1 MSVSSHVLDTASGR
15 PAAGVPVTLEA
26 REPDG
31 GWTAVGEGVT
41 GADGRL
47 PELVLGHR
55 GARAGVHRLRFD
67 TGAWF
72 AARGLAGFYPEVTV
86 VFEVADP
93 AEHYHLPLL
102 LSPYGY
108 TTYRGS

>member
-1 MSVSSHVLDTASGR
+1 VSVSSHVLDTATGR
-15 PAAGVPVTLEA
+15 PAAGVRVTLEA

-31 GWTAVGEGVT
+31 GWTAVGEGAT
-41 GADGRL
+41 DADGRL
-47 PELVLGHR
+47 QALVLGDR
-55 GARAGVHRLRFD
+55 GSRAGVHRLRFD

-72 AARGLAGFYPEVTV
+72 AARGMAGFYPEVTV

-93 AEHYHLPLL
+93 AEHYHVPLL